1 MVILAFP
8 MTLNR
13 SSSVSFGVTAPFP
26 WVLVHAK
33 HFLCVPSRS
42 GVSVFPS
49 LVEVHLVAASLSFWM
64 WDIFLSF
71 FLSFF
76 LFGGFCILLSKFV
89 WQIAV
94 IWGLFQEKMSTCSS
108 PPSF

>member
-49 LVEVHLVAASLSFWM
+49 LVEVHLVAASLSSL
-64 WDIFLSF
+64 DVGY
-71 FLSFF
+71 LSFF

-89 WQIAV
+89 RQIAV